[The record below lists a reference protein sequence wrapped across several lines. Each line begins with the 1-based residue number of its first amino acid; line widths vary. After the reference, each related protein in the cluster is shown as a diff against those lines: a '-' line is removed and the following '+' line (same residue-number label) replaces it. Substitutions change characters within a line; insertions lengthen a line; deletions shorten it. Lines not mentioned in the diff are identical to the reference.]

1 MFLFLPQSVRSAAEN
16 TFTWQTRPC
25 AWHRSNAVLTSGD
38 SPGKSRQP
46 HTFHYFLLLHC
57 RIDTVYSGPKSA
69 LGVRGTQSIRFTHAN
84 LLFCACYGSREDDMG
99 FQWYFRPVANVL
111 CWEDSFANVSGHNYS
126 ISLLKLDEFCNY
138 LNDIKVLIT
147 FD

>member
-1 MFLFLPQSVRSAAEN
+1 M
-16 TFTWQTRPC
+16 
-25 AWHRSNAVLTSGD
+25 LTSGD

-84 LLFCACYGSREDDMG
+84 LLGFFCVRVM
-99 FQWYFRPVANVL
+99 VAERMI
-111 CWEDSFANVSGHNYS
+111 WAS
-126 ISLLKLDEFCNY
+126 
-138 LNDIKVLIT
+138 NDISDL
-147 FD
+147 